1 LNKLTLFLDRD
12 GVINRRI
19 PGQYITRWEDFEF
32 LPGVL
37 TALRILNPLVGRIV
51 IATNQQ
57 GIKKGI
63 FDETALR
70 QVHQEMLEHIRKAG
84 GRIDKVYYCPELA
97 TTNPRCRKPNPGMA
111 EQAQAD
117 FPEINFHQ
125 SMMVGDSAS
134 DIQFANQLGMKS
146 ARICTR
152 DDEAEK
158 LRMLKIDHCFNSL
171 LGLANF
177 IYSDSQK

>member
-1 LNKLTLFLDRD
+1 MNKFTLFLDRD

-19 PGQYITRWEDFEF
+19 PGSYITRWEDFEF

-37 TALRILNPLVGRIV
+37 TALQILNPLVGRIV

-57 GIKKGI
+57 GIRKGI
-63 FDETALR
+63 FDEAALE
-70 QVHQEMLEHIRKAG
+70 QVHQKMLERIHEAG

-97 TTNPRCRKPNPGMA
+97 ITNPRCRKPNPGMA

-117 FPEINFHQ
+117 FSEIKFHE
-125 SMMVGDSAS
+125 SIMAGDSAS

-146 ARICTR
+146 ARIYTR
-152 DDEAEK
+152 DDEEEK
-158 LRMLKIDHCFNSL
+158 LKMLKIDYYFNSL

-177 IYSDSQK
+177 IYSNSK

>member
-1 LNKLTLFLDRD
+1 MNKFTLFLDRD

-37 TALRILNPLVGRIV
+37 AALRILNPLVGRIV

-63 FDETALR
+63 FDEAALE
-70 QVHQEMLEHIRKAG
+70 QVHQKMLKSIQEAG
-84 GRIDKVYYCPELA
+84 GRIDKIYYCPELA
-97 TTNPRCRKPNPGMA
+97 TTNPHCRKPNPGMA

-117 FPEINFHQ
+117 FPEINFHE

-134 DIQFANQLGMKS
+134 DIQFANQLEMKS
-146 ARICTR
+146 ARIYTR
-152 DDEAEK
+152 DDEEEK
-158 LRMLKIDHCFNSL
+158 LKLLKIDHCFNSL

-177 IYSDSQK
+177 IYSNTQK